1 MVNSTENVT
10 TNKAQKPTR
19 KPGNKGIG
27 SDLPWRPIGV
37 SLLLH
42 LFLGTAIV
50 MSMEYTPTLPEVQD
64 QPSIQSAVDDSESAP
79 PQEIVNAVAV
89 DQAQVEAQVQRIQ
102 EQRAEQQ
109 RAEEQ
114 RIADLERRARE
125 AEQQR
130 QREEQRAR
138 QVAAERE
145 QAAERTRRAREEAQQ
160 AERERAEAEQQRQQ
174 AAERLRQQQEAEERA
189 AAERQRLEE
198 ERRAQEQAARERAE
212 RERQLQERLEREQEQ
227 RNRARQQRV
236 LTEVERYQALIRG
249 AIQRNWLTDSSM
261 RGKTCVLTISLARD
275 GFVTNVQIGEGDRA
289 VCESARAAV
298 LRAGNLPVSDD
309 ADVYEQLRNFR
320 LRVEPQID

>member
-1 MVNSTENVT
+1 MAKATGKTLGKRFSNGI
-10 TNKAQKPTR
+10 NK
-19 KPGNKGIG
+19 
-27 SDLPWRPIGV
+27 DLPWRPIGFSV
-37 SLLLH
+37 LLH
-42 LFLGTAIV
+42 FVLGTAIV
-50 MSMEYTPTLPEVQD
+50 VSMDYTPTLPEVRE
-64 QPSIQSAVDDSESAP
+64 QPTLESSADDSQAAP

-89 DQAQVEAQVQRIQ
+89 DQAQLEAQVQRIQ
-102 EQRAEQQ
+102 DQRAAAQ

-145 QAAERTRRAREEAQQ
+145 QAAEQTRRAREQAQQ

-174 AAERLRQQQEAEERA
+174 AAERLRQQQEAEQRA

-212 RERQLQERLEREQEQ
+212 RERQLQERLEREQAE

-236 LTEVERYQALIRG
+236 LTEVERYQALIRS
-249 AIQRNWLTDSSM
+249 AVQRNWIVDSSM
-261 RGKTCVLTISLARD
+261 RGQSCVLTISLARD
-275 GFVTNVQIGEGDRA
+275 GFVTNVQVGEGDRA

-320 LRVEPQID
+320 LRVEPQFN